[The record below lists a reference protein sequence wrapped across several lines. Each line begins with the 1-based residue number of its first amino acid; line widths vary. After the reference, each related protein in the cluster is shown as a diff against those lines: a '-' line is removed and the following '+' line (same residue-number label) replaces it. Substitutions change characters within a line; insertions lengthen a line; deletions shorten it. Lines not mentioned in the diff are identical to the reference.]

1 MTGAGAE
8 PTPRGVPGVRAPAPS
23 HLLHEDLVALVD
35 AALAQLPVSE
45 PEWAAALGGSA
56 GPGDS
61 GAGERELSVSRPPR
75 DPEPPG
81 LTVPPAPPPGPATT

>member
-1 MTGAGAE
+1 M
-8 PTPRGVPGVRAPAPS
+8 
-23 HLLHEDLVALVD
+23 D
-35 AALAQLPVSE
+35 AALPHLPVSE
-45 PEWAAALGGSA
+45 PERAAALGGSA

-61 GAGERELSVSRPPR
+61 GKREQELSVSRPLR